1 MPKNVKILENTAEKI
16 LPEVGKIQTQLTN
29 GSKCYWVPED
39 EIPLGTL
46 TVTQD
51 GVYKASEDPNG
62 PYYGYSQ
69 VTASGIGSVEMGNL
83 TELVATENGVYKA
96 SHEEGGP
103 FVGYSKVIINVPQD
117 GSYHRSSGT
126 VGKDDDGDDAIA
138 TVDPETGE
146 IKIDKLENGLPVRIE
161 VIIPPDITTYN
172 DGDTIIFD
180 GLVVTAYCENDVPF
194 DTSTTPNGVIP
205 IEQLE
210 FPVTVANVNDVSES
224 TASSPLIPEPFEF
237 GSKGLIVAKH
247 KENPELEEWITYN
260 ADALTLA
267 WPVSMTTAG
276 VAASA
281 EPGQSYT
288 EHVSYPDGTSRDDSG
303 PLRLSYTYD
312 NKTVYYTG
320 WWTTGWGYY
329 IYAVDS
335 VSPDGTD
342 LYNRND
348 PRFIAWTMIY
358 GTITPGGQTIPVCWK
373 APGSAGNLETYFYI
387 NVLPLP
393 PSPSGTND

>member
-1 MPKNVKILENTAEKI
+1 MSKNVKILENTAEKI

-69 VTASGIGSVEMGNL
+69 VTASGIGNVEMGNL
-83 TELVATENGVYKA
+83 TELVVTENGVYKA
-96 SHEEGGP
+96 SLEEGGP
-103 FVGYSKVIINVPQD
+103 FVGYSKVTINVPQD
-117 GSYHRSSGT
+117 GSYHPSSGT

-161 VIIPPDITTYN
+161 ITTPPDYVGPYGNGAYIS
-172 DGDTIIFD
+172 FE

-210 FPVTVANVNDVSES
+210 FPVTVAQYDPEAGPIVAEVVSELDIS
-224 TASSPLIPEPFEF
+224 PFEYIPVF
-237 GSKGLIVAKH
+237 SSVRTYYEYILIDGVPVKRGPYYTDWRGDYKTMYGYMSGDSRVISSIGASKNLDDPSQYYRA
-247 KENPELEEWITYN
+247 ITYN
-260 ADALTLA
+260 DKTCYMLYDGLSVPYGIEPEVMTIDQAVDRDKIA
-267 WPVSMTTAG
+267 WSM
-276 VAASA
+276 
-281 EPGQSYT
+281 
-288 EHVSYPDGTSRDDSG
+288 
-303 PLRLSYTYD
+303 
-312 NKTVYYTG
+312 VYGDTIGYTG
-320 WWTTGWGYY
+320 G
-329 IYAVDS
+329 V
-335 VSPDGTD
+335 
-342 LYNRND
+342 
-348 PRFIAWTMIY
+348 
-358 GTITPGGQTIPVCWK
+358 QIPVLWQL
-373 APGSAGNLETYFYI
+373 PGSSAKFEVSFAI
-387 NVLPLP
+387 EVSDV
-393 PSPSGTND
+393 SPSGTND